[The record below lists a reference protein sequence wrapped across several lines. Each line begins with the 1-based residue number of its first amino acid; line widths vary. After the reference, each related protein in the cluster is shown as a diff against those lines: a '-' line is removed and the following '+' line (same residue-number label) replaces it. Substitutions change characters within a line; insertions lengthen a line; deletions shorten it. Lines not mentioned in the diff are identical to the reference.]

1 MIRNNQRS
9 KKKPLFLLLILVL
22 LVGVA
27 VLIWQVF
34 MTEPED
40 DWDDSLSQSSIG
52 QITYDGKQYSYN
64 KDLTNIL
71 FLGIDNS
78 SGMKDDNMPSEA
90 GQSDCIILLTLDK
103 SKKEARILQIPR
115 DTMTE
120 IDVYNVGG
128 NMFTT
133 VQGQIALQY
142 AYHIGGVS
150 SCMAVKKTV
159 SELLYELP
167 IDGYLAM
174 DYTQIATVND
184 AIGGVEITVP
194 QDYTMIDPAFQEGT
208 TLTLTGQQAHDYVR
222 FRDINQSF
230 SLYDRM
236 DRQVQYI
243 TAMLDT
249 LQKNVKGDENSY
261 TSLYSLVEENM
272 VTNLDESQIEK
283 LLDYQLDTENIEI
296 LPGEAKSGEIYE
308 EFYVN
313 EEKLQKMLIE
323 TFYIL
328 EK

>member
-9 KKKPLFLLLILVL
+9 KKRVLLLALAILL
-22 LVGVA
+22 FVGAA
-27 VLIWQVF
+27 VLIWQIF
-34 MTEPED
+34 MAEPEE

-52 QITYDGKQYSYN
+52 QITYDGKQYRYN
-64 KDLTNIL
+64 TDLTNIL

-103 SKKEARILQIPR
+103 AKKEARILQIPR

-120 IDVYNVGG
+120 VDVYNLGG
-128 NMFTT
+128 YLFSTL
-133 VQGQIALQY
+133 QAQIATQY
-142 AYHIGGVS
+142 AYHIGGTS
-150 SCMAVKKTV
+150 SCMATKKTV
-159 SELLYELP
+159 SELLYDLP

-174 DYTQIATVND
+174 DYTNIATVND
-184 AIGGVEITVP
+184 AVGGVEITIP
-194 QDYTMIDPAFQEGT
+194 QDYTMINPAFQKGT
-208 TLTLTGQQAHDYVR
+208 TLTLMGEQAHDYVR
-222 FRDINQSF
+222 WRDINQSF

-243 TAMLDT
+243 LAMLDT
-249 LQKNVKGDENSY
+249 LQKNVKEDNDYGR
-261 TSLYSLVEENM
+261 LYSIVEKNM

-283 LLDYQLDTENIEI
+283 LLEYELDTKNIEI
-296 LPGEAKSGEIYE
+296 LPGEAQKGEIYE

-323 TFYIL
+323 MFYIL
-328 EK
+328 EE

>member
-1 MIRNNQRS
+1 MLRRNQRS
-9 KKKPLFLLLILVL
+9 KKKILLLVLAFLLLAGI
-22 LVGVA
+22 A
-27 VLIWQVF
+27 ILIWQDS
-34 MTEPED
+34 ESKPEEE
-40 DWDDSLSQSSIG
+40 WDDSLSQSSIG

-64 KDLTNIL
+64 NDLTNIL

-120 IDVYNVGG
+120 VDVYNVGG
-128 NMFTT
+128 YLFTT
-133 VQGQIALQY
+133 LQAQIATQY
-142 AYHIGGVS
+142 AYHIGGAS
-150 SCMAVKKTV
+150 SCMATKKTV
-159 SELLYELP
+159 SELLYDLP

-174 DYTQIATVND
+174 DYTNIATVND

-194 QDYTMIDPAFQEGT
+194 QDYTMINPAFTEGT
-208 TLTLTGQQAHDYVR
+208 TLRLMGEQAHDYVR
-222 FRDINQSF
+222 WRDTNQSF

-243 TAMLDT
+243 LAMLDT
-249 LQKNVKGDENSY
+249 LQIYVKENKNDY
-261 TSLYSLVEENM
+261 TGLYSIVEENM
-272 VTNLDESQIEK
+272 VTNLSEDQIEK
-283 LLDYQLDTENIEI
+283 LIGYQLDAENIEI
-296 LPGEAKSGEIYE
+296 LPGEAKKGEIYE

-323 TFYIL
+323 MFYIL
-328 EK
+328 EE

>member
-1 MIRNNQRS
+1 MERKS
-9 KKKPLFLLLILVL
+9 KKKKVLLLILLL
-22 LVGVA
+22 LVGLLVA
-27 VLIWQVF
+27 WVLKNLLK
-34 MTEPED
+34 EPESE
-40 DWDDSLSQSSIG
+40 WDDSQSQVDID
-52 QITYDGKQYSYN
+52 QITYNGKQYSYN
-64 KDLTNIL
+64 NNLTNIL

-78 SGMKDDNMPSEA
+78 SGIKDDNMPSEA
-90 GQSDCIILLTLDK
+90 GQSDCVILLTLDK
-103 SKKEARILQIPR
+103 EKKEARILQIPR

-142 AYHIGGVS
+142 AYSTGGAS

-174 DYTQIATVND
+174 DYTKIATVND

-194 QDYTMIDPAFQEGT
+194 QDYTMIDSAFQKDT

-222 FRDINQSF
+222 WRDTNESF
-230 SLYDRM
+230 SLYGRM
-236 DRQVQYI
+236 ERQVQYI
-243 TAMLDT
+243 LAMLDT
-249 LQKNVKGDENSY
+249 LQKNVKASGNGY
-261 TSLYSLVEENM
+261 ASLYSLVEENM
-272 VTNLDESQIEK
+272 VTNLNESQVEK
-283 LLDYQLDTENIEI
+283 LLEYQLDAENIEI

-313 EEKLQKMLIE
+313 EENLQKMLIE

-328 EK
+328 EE